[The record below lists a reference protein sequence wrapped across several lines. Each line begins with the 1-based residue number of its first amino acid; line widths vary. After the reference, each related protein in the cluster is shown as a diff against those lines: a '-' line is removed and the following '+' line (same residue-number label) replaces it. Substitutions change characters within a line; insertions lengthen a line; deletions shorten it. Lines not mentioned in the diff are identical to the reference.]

1 MKTIRDMLKPRES
14 VFSDTVRDD
23 VLNLSDFAEGR
34 VDKAKFF
41 EENFKTQG
49 MTMLFDIAWSADSTN
64 ILYYTVSF

>member
-34 VDKAKFF
+34 VDKA
-41 EENFKTQG
+41 NFLKKT
-49 MTMLFDIAWSADSTN
+49 LKLRA
-64 ILYYTVSF
+64 